1 MNNNSLN
8 LTKFSKMTLK
18 KHIPNLIT
26 LLNLLSGTIAV
37 YFAVKEQLVLAAFF
51 VFLGIFF
58 DFFDGFFARLLNVQG
73 ELGKQLDSLADVVT
87 SGVVPGIV
95 LFQLITKS
103 LSEDKWN
110 VGMSFIND
118 ITNRNKFDAT
128 FFISIIGLLFTLG
141 AAYRLA
147 KFNIDERQTSSFIGL
162 PTPAAALVVLSLPL
176 ILAYSNNEIA
186 DLLIGNLWFLI
197 GLTVLLCYFMNA
209 EIPLFSLKFKEY
221 SWKNNKVKFVF
232 VAITLLLVV
241 LLQFIAIPIVIV
253 LYVILSLIDTRFKS
267 IK

>member
-1 MNNNSLN
+1 
-8 LTKFSKMTLK
+8 MTLK

-37 YFAVKEQLVLAAFF
+37 FFAVKEQLVLASFF

-58 DFFDGFFARLLNVQG
+58 DFFDGLVARVLNVQG

-95 LFQLITKS
+95 LLQLISASLTKGS
-103 LSEDKWN
+103 WKMGSGL
-110 VGMSFIND
+110 
-118 ITNRNKFDAT
+118 ITDLVTKDFFNST
-128 FFISIIGLLFTLG
+128 FLISITGLLFTLG

-147 KFNIDERQTSSFIGL
+147 KFNIDERQTSAFIGL

-176 ILAYSNNEIA
+176 ILNYSTNQLATN
-186 DLLIGNLWFLI
+186 LIQNVWFLV
-197 GLTVLLCYFMNA
+197 GLTLLLCYLMNA

-221 SWKNNKVKFVF
+221 SWKTNKVKFIF
-232 VAITLLLVV
+232 ILLTA
-241 LLQFIAIPIVIV
+241 LLSILFKFIAIPLVIL
-253 LYVILSLIDTRFKS
+253 LYVLLSTIENKFTKM
-267 IK
+267 KA